1 MTSIEFEKIIEAG
14 LKELG
19 LEWPYYDTLYELN
32 INRQIQDPI
41 TLDERSIKSPLE
53 YFKFLNDKVFPIVDE
68 LESRAKIEYWHIL
81 NHKALDIRLS
91 ISSDLQMKEV
101 KSILSQHQI
110 DGESIK
116 KWGKYDDFNL
126 GSRFGCQALLILYH
140 SQSVFTR
147 NIIRSIFWLKDNSA
161 DKDIEKLINN
171 MANEV
176 PIYTS
181 HMLLNILPAN
191 ILYEAISHLNEGIFR
206 LKPIIKDNP
215 NLVQAYDDLKR
226 NFEKLRAAAN
236 F

>member
-1 MTSIEFEKIIEAG
+1 MSNIEFEKIIEDG

-19 LEWPYYDTLYELN
+19 LEWPYEEHIYEIN
-32 INRQIQDPI
+32 INRQIQDQN
-41 TLDERSIKSPLE
+41 THEERAIRSSFE
-53 YFKFLNDKVFPIVDE
+53 YFKFLNDKVFPIVDD
-68 LESRAKIEYWHIL
+68 LESKAKIEYWHIL

-126 GSRFGCQALLILYH
+126 GSRFGCQALLILYN

-147 NIIRSIFWLKDNSA
+147 NIIRSIFWLKEHSDGQDNE
-161 DKDIEKLINN
+161 KIIEN
-171 MANEV
+171 MTNQV

-191 ILYEAISHLNEGIFR
+191 ILYEAISHLHEGIFR
-206 LKPIIKDNP
+206 LEPVIKENP
-215 NLVQAYDDLKR
+215 NLVQAYNDLKQ
-226 NFEKLRAAAN
+226 NFEKFRAAAN
-236 F
+236 V